1 MMRLKRRAFSGI
13 VTGNVKDL
21 GIQAVEREGPYE
33 LTGDPAVLLLL
44 DELLTEFVAQGRMR
58 LPGSVY
64 RPVYRLVA

>member
-1 MMRLKRRAFSGI
+1 
-13 VTGNVKDL
+13 VKEL

-33 LTGDPAVLLLL
+33 LTGDPTVLLLL

-58 LPGSVY
+58 LPGSTY